1 MAVLP
6 KVRTGCR
13 GSTPSWGLRPHTSDV
28 LSSMRNAITFADA
41 RARMETSLLDCPV
54 DC

>member
-13 GSTPSWGLRPHTSDV
+13 GGTPSWGLRPHTPYV
-28 LSSMRNAITFADA
+28 QSSMRNAITLE
-41 RARMETSLLDCPV
+41 R
-54 DC
+54 